1 MRTSC
6 GKGWSVRFW
15 IRTLEFLESRLYGH
29 FIVPGRQKNT
39 STKLRS
45 GCETPLLMSLLVI
58 MLSEWGSSSTL
69 WAMELDYP
77 LDYHHGSPFLT
88 NQDSMEWGL
97 TLEASTHGWRVVD
110 DLHNFTDGDGPGMMG
125 SPNGWT
131 LQLFS
136 GWWMLLEQELI
147 IDKNC
152 IYIYSII
159 YICTYLCVYRYV
171 YIYIC
176 VSISL

>member
-15 IRTLEFLESRLYGH
+15 LPTLEFLESRLYGH

-58 MLSEWGSSSTL
+58 RC
-69 WAMELDYP
+69 YP
-77 LDYHHGSPFLT
+77 NGDYHPLYEQWNWIIHWIIIMEVLTFLT
-88 NQDSMEWGL
+88 NQDSMECGL
-97 TLEASTHGWRVVD
+97 TLEGSTHGWRVVD
-110 DLHNFTDGDGPGMMG
+110 DLHNLTDGDGPGMMG

-136 GWWMLLEQELI
+136 GWWMLLEQDLI
-147 IDKNC
+147 IDKDC
-152 IYIYSII
+152 IYIY
-159 YICTYLCVYRYV
+159 T
-171 YIYIC
+171 
-176 VSISL
+176 